1 MIVNRR
7 LLISILLLILLLIA
21 KGQSQQRNEVLGK
34 VTYISSQN
42 TYVQFENTNGIQQGD
57 TLYTKVK
64 GKLHP
69 ALKVSF
75 ISKRSCAGSPFN
87 SDNLKIG
94 DQLFALITI
103 KQAEKI
109 IVKDSIVVENKPQ
122 QPDTI
127 PIKIITSGF
136 SRPKRTISNGRISI
150 QSYSNLNSGKFSS
163 EDQRWRYTVSY
174 NAEGIGES
182 GFSFSSYF
190 NYAYR
195 AADWKTMQNNP
206 WDNLKVYDLSFGYDF
221 DEQTTI
227 RIGRY
232 LNPKVSNISSVDGL
246 QFQTKFSNFFGG
258 LIIGSRPDFA
268 TLGFN
273 SKLFEYGAYIG
284 RSDTINSRLM
294 ENTIAFFQQ
303 TNNFKTDRRFIY
315 FQHNNSL
322 LKNLNMFLSS
332 EIDLYALEKGEGKNK
347 PSLTSFFL
355 STHYSPVRMISFSL
369 SYDARK
375 NVIYYETFKTTI
387 DSIIENETRQG
398 IRLGTNIRPFNN
410 LFIGLNAGYR
420 FLKKDIKPSRNF
432 NGYLTYSQ
440 IPFVEISP
448 TLSYTRLIS
457 NYVDGSIYGIRLSK
471 YLSFIDYSLSLAFS
485 KVEYDYLASFAKLRQ
500 NNFSVDISGRVWEQ
514 LFLSCSFE
522 GVFEDGQNYSRVL
535 IDLSFRF

>member
-1 MIVNRR
+1 MVKRS
-7 LLISILLLILLLIA
+7 LLNSILFLILVIHANVIA
-21 KGQSQQRNEVLGK
+21 QKNNEALGK

-42 TYVQFENTNGIQQGD
+42 IYVQFENTSGILQGD

-64 GKLHP
+64 KKLHP
-69 ALKVSF
+69 AIKVNF
-75 ISKRSCAGSPFN
+75 ISTRSCAGAPIT

-94 DQLFALITI
+94 DQLYALLTF
-103 KQAEKI
+103 KQAEEKI
-109 IVKDSIVVENKPQ
+109 IKDTLVVENNPQ

-127 PIKIITSGF
+127 PVKLIKTGF
-136 SRPKRTISNGRISI
+136 SRPKKNVSNGRISI
-150 QSYSNLNSGKFSS
+150 QSYSNLNTGKFSP

-182 GFSFSSYF
+182 GLSFSSYF

-195 AADWKTMQNNP
+195 VADWKTMQNNL
-206 WDNLKVYDLSFGYDF
+206 WANLKVYDLSLGYDF
-221 DEQTTI
+221 DEATSVK
-227 RIGRY
+227 IGRY

-246 QFQTKFSNFFGG
+246 QFQTKFSNFFSG

-268 TLGFN
+268 DLGFN
-273 SKLFEYGAYIG
+273 SKLFEYGGYIG
-284 RSDTINSRLM
+284 RTDTINSGLM

-303 TNNFKTDRRFIY
+303 TNNSKTDRRFIY

-322 LKNLNMFLSS
+322 IQKLNIFLSS
-332 EIDLYALEKGEGKNK
+332 EIDIYALEKGEGKNK
-347 PSLTSFFL
+347 PSLTSLFL
-355 STHYSPVRMISFSL
+355 SAHYSPVRMISFSL

-375 NVIYYETFKTTI
+375 NVIYYETFKTSI
-387 DSIIENETRQG
+387 DSIIENERRQG
-398 IRLGTNIRPFNN
+398 IRFGTNIRPINN

-432 NGYLTYSQ
+432 SGYLTYSQ
-440 IPFVEISP
+440 IPFIEISP

-471 YLSFIDYSLSLAFS
+471 YLSFIDYSLSLSFT

-500 NNFSVDISGRVWEQ
+500 NNFSADISGRVWEQ
-514 LFLSCSFE
+514 LFLSCSYE
-522 GVFEDGQNYSRVL
+522 GVFEEGQNYSRVL
-535 IDLSFRF
+535 IDLSLRF